1 MALLNSHDI
10 QPTVIEYLK
19 SPINHDDLSSL
30 LEKLGFTTAHQLIR
44 NKESIYKELG
54 LNKASD
60 ESILRDAMIA
70 NPKLIERPIVV
81 NGDKAA
87 LGRPPEAILDI
98 I

>member
-1 MALLNSHDI
+1 M
-10 QPTVIEYLK
+10 IEYLK
-19 SPINHDDLSSL
+19 SPINHDDLNSL
-30 LEKLGFTTAHQLIR
+30 LEKLGFTTAHQLVR

-87 LGRPPEAILDI
+87 LGRPSEAILDI